1 MIEVTFSE
9 SAGGGLMYAKHIS
22 FADSTVICLPLGLSL
37 GDISVDACGEER
49 RAFLQSMI
57 CIHDPSFANVAKEQ
71 LENARKGLV
80 ELLRAAVNGEPIRLW
95 HSDNPDEMCG
105 FYHVLSILPPNSDI
119 RAIKLPAYEEFPEH
133 GSVRAYTGWGEIEP
147 EAFSRYLPLEE
158 KISENMRRFFQFR
171 WKQLVE
177 ENAPVRAVINGKP
190 TSAGE
195 ELYDFHILRELDRR
209 GEVFHEA
216 HLIGD
221 VLGRY
226 QLGVSDWFIHRRIQY
241 FEAEG
246 LLEPVDKAPE
256 PEPGYRRYLRK
267 IKA

>member
-1 MIEVTFSE
+1 MIEVTFTE
-9 SAGGGLMYAKHIS
+9 SAGGGLMCAKALS
-22 FADSTVICLPLGLSL
+22 FANSTVVCLPLGLSL
-37 GDISVDACGEER
+37 GDISGDVFGEER

-57 CIHDPSFANVAKEQ
+57 CIDDPSFADVAKEQ
-71 LENARKGLV
+71 LETAQKGLA
-80 ELLRAAVNGEPIRLW
+80 ELLRAAGEGEPVRLW
-95 HSDNPDEMCG
+95 YSDNPDEMCG
-105 FYHVLSILPPNSDI
+105 LYHLLSILPPNSDI
-119 RAIKLPAYEEFPEH
+119 LAIKLPAYEEFPEK
-133 GSVRAYTGWGEIEP
+133 GNIRAYTGWGEIEP
-147 EAFSRYLPLEE
+147 EDFRRYLPLEE
-158 KISENMRRFFQFR
+158 KISENMRRFFSFR

-209 GEVFHEA
+209 EEVFHEA
-216 HLIGD
+216 YLIGD

-226 QLGVSDWFIHRRIQY
+226 QLGISDWFIHRRIQH

-246 LLEPVDKAPE
+246 LLESVGQAPE
-256 PEPGYRRYLRK
+256 SEPGYRRYLRK